1 MHPRSIRETFM
12 ARGIRRGIG
21 AGALAVIA
29 GAAVSSADVRS
40 MDGSGNN
47 IANPDWGAR
56 GQHLI
61 RLSGTY
67 YADGI
72 SELSGDDR
80 PSARHVSN
88 VIFDQDGEEFG
99 TPLNTNLFVIFGQF
113 IDHDL
118 DRSQG
123 TTPTEVA
130 LIHVPTCDEVMDPDC
145 TGTEIIFFERSSFD
159 PATGTDRNN
168 PRQQDNDINAFIDAS
183 NVYGNWESRA
193 DVLRTFTGGKL
204 KVMVAAEGDLLP
216 QNFALEDMDTPPFGG
231 DLEAMF
237 MAGDDRANEQL
248 GLTSLHTVFMREHNR
263 LADQLA
269 IDNPGWSDEEIYQHA
284 RKLVG
289 GILQNITYTEFVPN
303 LIGPDAVPEY
313 TGYDPNV
320 NPGVTNEFSS
330 IAYRFGHSM
339 VNPFVPRLKEDG
351 TPIDEGNL
359 DLRDAF
365 FSPELIINEGGID
378 PILRGLAYAPSQQLD
393 SKITNEMRNF
403 LFTPPTLFNMDL
415 AALNI
420 QRGRDHGFGTYNQVR
435 VDMGLAPAV
444 DFSDITSDP
453 DMAAKLSEAYDG
465 DISLVDPYA
474 GGLSEDPVEGSQLG
488 ELFTL
493 IIADQFTRVRDGD
506 RFWYQNDEDLSEAD
520 IELIESSTL
529 SAVIRRN
536 TDIVAIQN
544 DVFRVW
550 PDFDQSGTLDILD
563 FVAYQNAFMS
573 GDENADFDK
582 DGKLT
587 ILDFVLFQNA
597 FTSYF

>member
-1 MHPRSIRETFM
+1 MHPRSIRDRFNG
-12 ARGIRRGIG
+12 RGIRLGIG
-21 AGALAVIA
+21 AGALAIIA

-61 RLSGTY
+61 RLSGVY

-72 SELSGDDR
+72 EALSGADR

-88 VIFDQDGEEFG
+88 IVFDQEGEEFG
-99 TPLNTNLFVIFGQF
+99 TPLNTNLFVIWGQF
-113 IDHDL
+113 IDHDIS
-118 DRSQG
+118 RSQG
-123 TTPTEVA
+123 TTPTEIA
-130 LIHVPTCDEVMDPDC
+130 LIEVPLCDEVMDPDC
-145 TGTEIIFFERSSFD
+145 TGNEIIFFERSSYD

-168 PRQQDNDINAFIDAS
+168 PREQDNDINAFIDAS
-183 NVYGNWESRA
+183 NVYGSWESRA
-193 DVLRTFTGGKL
+193 DVLRTFEGGKL
-204 KVMVAAEGDLLP
+204 AVMDMPEGDLLP

-231 DLEAMF
+231 DLEALF
-237 MAGDDRANEQL
+237 LAGDDRANEQL
-248 GLTSLHTVFMREHNR
+248 GLTSLHTLFMREHNR

-269 IDNPGWSDEEIYQHA
+269 IDNPDWTDEEIYQHA

-289 GILQNITYTEFVPN
+289 GMLQHITYNEFLPT
-303 LIGPDAVPEY
+303 LIGPNAIPEY
-313 TGYDPNV
+313 TGYDSNV
-320 NPGVTNEFSS
+320 NPGVTNEFST

-378 PILRGLAYAPSQQLD
+378 PILRGLAYAPSQLLD

-415 AALNI
+415 AALNVH
-420 QRGRDHGFGTYNQVR
+420 RGRDHGFGSYNQVR
-435 VDMGLAPAV
+435 EDIGLAPAV
-444 DFSDITSDP
+444 EFSDITSDP
-453 DMAAKLSEAYDG
+453 VMAAKLAEAYDG

-474 GGLSEDPVEGSQLG
+474 GGLSEDLVEGSQVG

-493 IIADQFTRVRDGD
+493 LIADQFTRIRDGD

-520 IELIESSTL
+520 IELIETSNL

-536 TDIVAIQN
+536 TGIQAIQN
-544 DVFRVW
+544 DVFQVW
-550 PDFDQSGTLDILD
+550 PDFNGDGSLDILD
-563 FVAYQNAFMS
+563 FVAYQNAFMA
-573 GDENADFDK
+573 GDDNADFDK

-587 ILDFVLFQNA
+587 ILDFVLFQNS